1 MPGEKKHSK
10 KREAILA
17 KIRSMKTHPSA
28 ITVYEELRKEIP
40 DLSLGTVYRNLAL
53 FREEGKVASVGVVN
67 GQERFDGNTM
77 EHTHFVCT
85 SCGDVMDIDAPLDKN
100 LKEEVVSRYGL
111 VVHSYRLTFFGAC
124 ARCASAR
131 DRLS

>member
-53 FREEGKVASVGVVN
+53 FREEGKVMSVGVVN
-67 GQERFDGNTM
+67 GQERFDGNTN

-85 SCGDVMDIDAPLDKN
+85 QCGDVLDIDAPLDAKM
-100 LKEEVVSRYGL
+100 KEDVSQRYGIT
-111 VVHSYRLTFFGAC
+111 VRSHRLTFFGECSRC
-124 ARCASAR
+124 ARKP
-131 DRLS
+131 

>member
-53 FREEGKVASVGVVN
+53 FREEGKVVSVGVVN

-85 SCGDVMDIDAPLDKN
+85 LCGDVMDIDVPLDKN
-100 LKEEVVSRYGL
+100 LKDDIADRYGIT
-111 VVHSYRLTFFGAC
+111 VYSHRLTFFGEC
-124 ARCASAR
+124 ARCAPGP
-131 DRLS
+131 

>member
-53 FREEGKVASVGVVN
+53 FREEGKVMSVGVVN
-67 GQERFDGNTM
+67 GQERFDGNTN

-85 SCGDVMDIDAPLDKN
+85 QCGDVLDIDAPLDAKM
-100 LKEEVVSRYGL
+100 KEYVSQRYGIT
-111 VVHSYRLTFFGAC
+111 VRSHRLTFFGECSRC
-124 ARCASAR
+124 ARKP
-131 DRLS
+131 

>member
-67 GQERFDGNTM
+67 GQERFDGNTT

-85 SCGDVMDIDAPLDKN
+85 HCGDVMDIDAPLDAH
-100 LKEEVVSRYGL
+100 LKEDVASRYGIA
-111 VVHSYRLTFFGAC
+111 VHSHRLTFFGAC
-124 ARCASAR
+124 ARCVRS
-131 DRLS
+131 